1 MSDDPQ
7 LSLKQEILKSEILEK
22 NYDKD
27 KFIQFCL
34 NQKENGDDLTKWTLL
49 ELNECISQ
57 FIKAEN
63 EAQNPQI
70 NINNQN
76 NYSYNPNNYQQ
87 QINIQQMQNQNIQ
100 NNNYNMQ
107 QQIQGTNINNN
118 MNNNMDNNNI
128 TNTVQPVKESDKFK
142 AAMNKDILSIDIL
155 PTEKSLLTTNDILC
169 KKLDKTEFN
178 NIEISVVIRDP
189 KTNEKKFYET
199 SYVTY
204 EIVTSPLN
212 YIVRRRYSDFDW
224 LRNILQ
230 KYFPRIFLPPLP
242 NKKLGN
248 RRFESDFIQKRM
260 EKLQVFINH
269 IIKREELKSSEAL
282 VSFLKFSDRNQF
294 ESKMKELNSFL
305 PSPFCEDQ
313 KTLNGILKINNNYE
327 LEKYFINIGNFFKI
341 ESGLYERLN
350 YNLKNFYINIS
361 SACRNLENIEK
372 DFDTLSQL
380 NGKVNMCKEITNTLE
395 EYSIFYKNWKNILS
409 NQNEIFKLK
418 IKNFFKYQNKLNL
431 SYNELIYSRDQ
442 LRNKFI
448 NENARLNSK
457 KEKLFVIK
465 DFNKW
470 EIDEF
475 LNPNDR
481 ERLLIDKDFAFSKMC
496 TKDNQ
501 SINNVFKQLGYAN
514 YTNLLELN
522 KIIEER
528 KKLIVENMKS
538 FTEEFYPTLTDGINV
553 WSTLTNYM

>member
-7 LSLKQEILKSEILEK
+7 LTLKQEILKSEILEK

-49 ELNECISQ
+49 ELNECISN

-63 EAQNPQI
+63 EAQNQI
-70 NINNQN
+70 NNNNNNIN

-87 QINIQQMQNQNIQ
+87 QINSNQNIQ
-100 NNNYNMQ
+100 NNNNLQ
-107 QQIQGTNINNN
+107 QVQTTTNSN
-118 MNNNMDNNNI
+118 
-128 TNTVQPVKESDKFK
+128 PPAKESDKFK
-142 AAMNKDILSIDIL
+142 AAMNKDILNMDFL
-155 PTEKSLLTTNDILC
+155 PTDKNILTTNDILC
-169 KKLDKTEFN
+169 KKLDITELN
-178 NIEISVVIRDP
+178 NTEISVIIRDP

-212 YIVRRRYSDFDW
+212 YIVRRRFSDFDW

-230 KYFPRIFLPPLP
+230 KFFPRIFLPPLP
-242 NKKLGN
+242 NKKIGN
-248 RRFESDFIQKRM
+248 RRFENDFIQKRM
-260 EKLQVFINH
+260 SQLQIFINN

-282 VSFLKFSDRNQF
+282 VSFLKFTDRNQF

-327 LEKYFINIGNFFKI
+327 LEKYFINIANFYKI
-341 ESGLYERLN
+341 ENGLYERLN
-350 YNLKNFYINIS
+350 YNLKNFYVNIKY
-361 SACRNLENIEK
+361 ACKSLENAEK
-372 DFDTLSQL
+372 DFDILSQL
-380 NGKVNMCKEITNTLE
+380 NSKVNMSKEITNIFE
-395 EYSIFYKNWKNILS
+395 EYSIFFKNWKNILS
-409 NQNEIFKLK
+409 NQNEIFKAK
-418 IKNFFKYQNKLNL
+418 IKNFFKYQNKLNV
-431 SYNELIYSRDQ
+431 SYSELIISREQ
-442 LRNKFI
+442 IRNKFL
-448 NENARLNSK
+448 NENTKLNSK
-457 KEKLFVIK
+457 KEKLFIIK
-465 DFNKW
+465 DINKW

-475 LNPNDR
+475 LNPNER
-481 ERLLIDKDFAFSKMC
+481 EKLFIDKDFAFSKMC

-501 SINNVFKQLGYAN
+501 SVNNIFKQLGYAN
-514 YTNLLELN
+514 YNNLIELN

-528 KKLIVENMKS
+528 KKNFTENMKS

-553 WSTLTNYM
+553 WTTLTNYM

>member
-7 LSLKQEILKSEILEK
+7 LTLKQEILKSEILEK

-49 ELNECISQ
+49 ELNECISN

-63 EAQNPQI
+63 EAQNQI
-70 NINNQN
+70 NNNINNNIN

-87 QINIQQMQNQNIQ
+87 QINSNQNIQ
-100 NNNYNMQ
+100 NNNNLQ
-107 QQIQGTNINNN
+107 QVQTTTNSN
-118 MNNNMDNNNI
+118 
-128 TNTVQPVKESDKFK
+128 PPAKESDKFK
-142 AAMNKDILSIDIL
+142 AAMNKDILNMDFL
-155 PTEKSLLTTNDILC
+155 PTDKNILTTNDILC
-169 KKLDKTEFN
+169 KKLDITELN
-178 NIEISVVIRDP
+178 NTEISVIIRDP

-212 YIVRRRYSDFDW
+212 YIVRRRFSDFDW

-230 KYFPRIFLPPLP
+230 KFFPRIFLPPLP
-242 NKKLGN
+242 NKKIGN
-248 RRFESDFIQKRM
+248 RRFENDFIQKRM
-260 EKLQVFINH
+260 SQLQIFINY

-282 VSFLKFSDRNQF
+282 VSFLKFTDRNQF

-327 LEKYFINIGNFFKI
+327 LEKYFINIANFYKI
-341 ESGLYERLN
+341 ENGLYERLN
-350 YNLKNFYINIS
+350 YNLKNFYVNIKY
-361 SACRNLENIEK
+361 ACKSLENAEK
-372 DFDTLSQL
+372 DFDILSQL
-380 NGKVNMCKEITNTLE
+380 NSKVNMSKEITNIFE
-395 EYSIFYKNWKNILS
+395 EYSIFFKNWKNILS
-409 NQNEIFKLK
+409 NQNEIFKAK
-418 IKNFFKYQNKLNL
+418 IKNFFKYQNKLNV
-431 SYNELIYSRDQ
+431 SYSELIISREQ
-442 LRNKFI
+442 IRNKFL
-448 NENARLNSK
+448 NENTKLNSK
-457 KEKLFVIK
+457 KEKLFIIK
-465 DFNKW
+465 DINKW

-475 LNPNDR
+475 LNPNER
-481 ERLLIDKDFAFSKMC
+481 EKLFIDKDFAFSKMC

-501 SINNVFKQLGYAN
+501 SVNNIFKQLGYAN
-514 YTNLLELN
+514 YNNLIELN

-528 KKLIVENMKS
+528 KKNFTENMKS

-553 WSTLTNYM
+553 WTTLTNYM

>member
-7 LSLKQEILKSEILEK
+7 LTLKQEILKSEILEK

-49 ELNECISQ
+49 ELNECISN

-63 EAQNPQI
+63 EAQNQI
-70 NINNQN
+70 NNNNINNIN

-87 QINIQQMQNQNIQ
+87 QINS
-100 NNNYNMQ
+100 
-107 QQIQGTNINNN
+107 QQINQNINNN
-118 MNNNMDNNNI
+118 LQQVQTT
-128 TNTVQPVKESDKFK
+128 TNSNPPAKESDKFK
-142 AAMNKDILSIDIL
+142 AAMNKDILNMDFL
-155 PTEKSLLTTNDILC
+155 PTDKNILTTNDILC
-169 KKLDKTEFN
+169 KKLDITELN
-178 NIEISVVIRDP
+178 NTEISVIIRDP

-212 YIVRRRYSDFDW
+212 YIVRRRFSDFDW

-230 KYFPRIFLPPLP
+230 KFFPRIFLPPLP
-242 NKKLGN
+242 NKKIGN
-248 RRFESDFIQKRM
+248 RRFENDFIQKRM
-260 EKLQVFINH
+260 SQLQIFINY

-282 VSFLKFSDRNQF
+282 VSFLKFTDRNQF

-327 LEKYFINIGNFFKI
+327 LEKYFINIANFYKI
-341 ESGLYERLN
+341 ENGLYERLN
-350 YNLKNFYINIS
+350 YNLKNFYVNIKY
-361 SACRNLENIEK
+361 ACKSLENAEK
-372 DFDTLSQL
+372 DFDILSQL
-380 NGKVNMCKEITNTLE
+380 NSKVNMSKEITNIFE
-395 EYSIFYKNWKNILS
+395 EYSIFFKNWKNILS
-409 NQNEIFKLK
+409 NQNEIFKAK
-418 IKNFFKYQNKLNL
+418 IKNFFKYQNKLNV
-431 SYNELIYSRDQ
+431 SYSELIISREQ
-442 LRNKFI
+442 IRNKFL
-448 NENARLNSK
+448 NENTKLNSK
-457 KEKLFVIK
+457 KEKLFIIK
-465 DFNKW
+465 DINKW

-475 LNPNDR
+475 LNPNER
-481 ERLLIDKDFAFSKMC
+481 EKLFIDKDFAFSKMC

-501 SINNVFKQLGYAN
+501 SVNNIFKQLGYAN
-514 YTNLLELN
+514 YNNLIELN

-528 KKLIVENMKS
+528 KKNFTENMKS

-553 WSTLTNYM
+553 WTTLTNYM

>member
-7 LSLKQEILKSEILEK
+7 LTLKQEILKSEILEK

-63 EAQNPQI
+63 EAQNP
-70 NINNQN
+70 NINNNN

-87 QINIQQMQNQNIQ
+87 QINSQQINQNIQ
-100 NNNYNMQ
+100 NNNNLQ
-107 QQIQGTNINNN
+107 QVQTT
-118 MNNNMDNNNI
+118 
-128 TNTVQPVKESDKFK
+128 TNTNPPLKESDKFK
-142 AAMNKDILSIDIL
+142 AAMNRDILNMDFL
-155 PTEKSLLTTNDILC
+155 PTDKNILITNDILC
-169 KKLDKTEFN
+169 KKLDTTELN
-178 NIEISVVIRDP
+178 NVEISVIIRDP

-212 YIVRRRYSDFDW
+212 YIVRRRFSDFDW

-230 KYFPRIFLPPLP
+230 KFYPRIFLPPLP
-242 NKKLGN
+242 NKKMGN
-248 RRFESDFIQKRM
+248 RRFENDFIQKRM
-260 EKLQVFINH
+260 EKLQIFINH

-282 VSFLKFSDRNQF
+282 VSFLKFTDRNQF

-313 KTLNGILKINNNYE
+313 KSLNGILKINNNYE

-341 ESGLYERLN
+341 ENGLYERLN
-350 YNLKNFYINIS
+350 YNLKNFYINIKY
-361 SACRNLENIEK
+361 ACKSLENAEK
-372 DFDTLSQL
+372 DFDILSQL
-380 NGKVNMCKEITNTLE
+380 NAKVNMKEITNIFE
-395 EYSIFYKNWKNILS
+395 EYSIFFKNWKNILS
-409 NQNEIFKLK
+409 NQNEIFKSK
-418 IKNFFKYQNKLNL
+418 IKNFFKYQNKLNV
-431 SYNELIYSRDQ
+431 SYSELIISREQ
-442 LRNKFI
+442 IRNKFLS
-448 NENARLNSK
+448 ENTKLNSK
-457 KEKLFVIK
+457 KEKLFIIK
-465 DFNKW
+465 DINKW

-475 LNPNDR
+475 LNPNER
-481 ERLLIDKDFAFSKMC
+481 EKLFIDKDFAFSKMC

-501 SINNVFKQLGYAN
+501 SVNNIFKQLGYAN
-514 YTNLLELN
+514 YNNLIELN

-528 KKLIVENMKS
+528 KKNFTENMKS

-553 WSTLTNYM
+553 WTTLTNYM

>member
-7 LSLKQEILKSEILEK
+7 LTLKQEILKSEILEK

-63 EAQNPQI
+63 EAQNP
-70 NINNQN
+70 NINNNN

-87 QINIQQMQNQNIQ
+87 QINSQQINQNIQ
-100 NNNYNMQ
+100 NNNNLQ
-107 QQIQGTNINNN
+107 QVQTT
-118 MNNNMDNNNI
+118 
-128 TNTVQPVKESDKFK
+128 TNTNPPLKESDKFK
-142 AAMNKDILSIDIL
+142 AAMNRDILNMDFL
-155 PTEKSLLTTNDILC
+155 PTDKNILITNDILC
-169 KKLDKTEFN
+169 KKLDTTELN
-178 NIEISVVIRDP
+178 NVEISVIIRDP

-212 YIVRRRYSDFDW
+212 YIVRRRFSDFDW

-230 KYFPRIFLPPLP
+230 KFYPRIFLPPLP
-242 NKKLGN
+242 NKKMGN
-248 RRFESDFIQKRM
+248 RRFENDFIQKRM
-260 EKLQVFINH
+260 EKLQIFINH

-282 VSFLKFSDRNQF
+282 VSFLKFTDRNQF

-313 KTLNGILKINNNYE
+313 KSLNGILKINNNYE
-327 LEKYFINIGNFFKI
+327 LEKYFINISNFFKI
-341 ESGLYERLN
+341 ENGLYERLN
-350 YNLKNFYINIS
+350 YNLKNFYINIKY
-361 SACRNLENIEK
+361 ACKSLENAEK
-372 DFDTLSQL
+372 DFDILSQL
-380 NGKVNMCKEITNTLE
+380 NAKVNMKEIANIFE
-395 EYSIFYKNWKNILS
+395 EYSIFFKNWKNILS
-409 NQNEIFKLK
+409 NQNEIFKSK
-418 IKNFFKYQNKLNL
+418 IKNFFKYQNKLNV
-431 SYNELIYSRDQ
+431 SYSELIISREQ
-442 LRNKFI
+442 IRNKFLS
-448 NENARLNSK
+448 ENTKLNSK
-457 KEKLFVIK
+457 KEKLFIIK
-465 DFNKW
+465 DINKW

-475 LNPNDR
+475 LNPNER
-481 ERLLIDKDFAFSKMC
+481 EKLFIDKDFAFSKMC

-501 SINNVFKQLGYAN
+501 SVNNIFKQLGYAN
-514 YTNLLELN
+514 YNNLIELN

-528 KKLIVENMKS
+528 KKNFTENMKS

-553 WSTLTNYM
+553 WTTLTNYM

>member
-7 LSLKQEILKSEILEK
+7 LTLKQEILKSEILEK

-63 EAQNPQI
+63 EAQNP
-70 NINNQN
+70 NINNNN

-87 QINIQQMQNQNIQ
+87 QINSQQMNQNIQ
-100 NNNYNMQ
+100 NNNNNLQ
-107 QQIQGTNINNN
+107 QVQTT
-118 MNNNMDNNNI
+118 
-128 TNTVQPVKESDKFK
+128 TNTNPPLKESDKFK
-142 AAMNKDILSIDIL
+142 AAMNRDILNMDFL
-155 PTEKSLLTTNDILC
+155 PTDKNILITNDILC
-169 KKLDKTEFN
+169 KKLDTTELN
-178 NIEISVVIRDP
+178 NVEISVIIRDP

-212 YIVRRRYSDFDW
+212 YIVRRRFSDFDW

-230 KYFPRIFLPPLP
+230 KFYPRIFLPPLP
-242 NKKLGN
+242 NKKMGN
-248 RRFESDFIQKRM
+248 RRFENDFIQKRM
-260 EKLQVFINH
+260 EKLQIFINH

-282 VSFLKFSDRNQF
+282 VSFLKFTDRNQF

-313 KTLNGILKINNNYE
+313 KSLNGILKINNNYE
-327 LEKYFINIGNFFKI
+327 LEKYFINISNFFKI
-341 ESGLYERLN
+341 ENGLYERLN
-350 YNLKNFYINIS
+350 YNLKNFYINIKY
-361 SACRNLENIEK
+361 ACKSLENAEK
-372 DFDTLSQL
+372 DFDILSQL
-380 NGKVNMCKEITNTLE
+380 NAKVNMKEIANIFE
-395 EYSIFYKNWKNILS
+395 EYSIFFKNWKNILS
-409 NQNEIFKLK
+409 NQNEIFKSK
-418 IKNFFKYQNKLNL
+418 IKNFFKYQNKLNV
-431 SYNELIYSRDQ
+431 SYSELIISREQ
-442 LRNKFI
+442 IRNKFLS
-448 NENARLNSK
+448 ENTKLNSK
-457 KEKLFVIK
+457 KEKLFIIK
-465 DFNKW
+465 DINKW

-475 LNPNDR
+475 LNPNER
-481 ERLLIDKDFAFSKMC
+481 EKLFIDKDFAFSKMC

-501 SINNVFKQLGYAN
+501 SVNNIFKQLGYAN
-514 YTNLLELN
+514 YNNLIELN

-528 KKLIVENMKS
+528 KKNFTENMKS

-553 WSTLTNYM
+553 WTTLTNYM

>member
-7 LSLKQEILKSEILEK
+7 LTLKQEILKSEILEK

-49 ELNECISQ
+49 ELNECISN

-63 EAQNPQI
+63 EAQNQI
-70 NINNQN
+70 NNNNNNNIN

-87 QINIQQMQNQNIQ
+87 QINS
-100 NNNYNMQ
+100 
-107 QQIQGTNINNN
+107 QQINQNINNN
-118 MNNNMDNNNI
+118 LQQVQTT
-128 TNTVQPVKESDKFK
+128 TNSNPPAKESDKFK
-142 AAMNKDILSIDIL
+142 AAMNKDILNMDFL
-155 PTEKSLLTTNDILC
+155 PTDKNILTTNDILC
-169 KKLDKTEFN
+169 KKLDITELN
-178 NIEISVVIRDP
+178 NTEISVIIRDP

-212 YIVRRRYSDFDW
+212 YIVRRRFSDFDW

-230 KYFPRIFLPPLP
+230 KFFPRIFLPPLP
-242 NKKLGN
+242 NKKIGN
-248 RRFESDFIQKRM
+248 RRFENDFIQKRM
-260 EKLQVFINH
+260 SQLQIFINY

-282 VSFLKFSDRNQF
+282 VSFLKFTDRNQF

-327 LEKYFINIGNFFKI
+327 LEKYFINIANFYKI
-341 ESGLYERLN
+341 ENGLYERLN
-350 YNLKNFYINIS
+350 YNLKNFYVNIKY
-361 SACRNLENIEK
+361 ACKSLENAEK
-372 DFDTLSQL
+372 DFDILSQL
-380 NGKVNMCKEITNTLE
+380 NSKVNMSKEITNIFE
-395 EYSIFYKNWKNILS
+395 EYSIFFKNWKNILS
-409 NQNEIFKLK
+409 NQNEIFKAK
-418 IKNFFKYQNKLNL
+418 IKNFFKYQNKLNV
-431 SYNELIYSRDQ
+431 SYSELIISREQ
-442 LRNKFI
+442 IRNKFL
-448 NENARLNSK
+448 NENTKLNSK
-457 KEKLFVIK
+457 KEKLFIIK
-465 DFNKW
+465 DINKW

-475 LNPNDR
+475 LNPNER
-481 ERLLIDKDFAFSKMC
+481 EKLFIDKDFAFSKMC

-501 SINNVFKQLGYAN
+501 SVNNIFKQLGYAN
-514 YTNLLELN
+514 YNNLIELN

-528 KKLIVENMKS
+528 KKNFTENMKS

-553 WSTLTNYM
+553 WTTLTNYM

>member
-7 LSLKQEILKSEILEK
+7 LTLKQEILKSEILEK

-49 ELNECISQ
+49 ELNECISN

-63 EAQNPQI
+63 EAQNQI
-70 NINNQN
+70 NNNNNNNINN

-87 QINIQQMQNQNIQ
+87 QINS
-100 NNNYNMQ
+100 
-107 QQIQGTNINNN
+107 QQINQNINNN
-118 MNNNMDNNNI
+118 LQQVQT
-128 TNTVQPVKESDKFK
+128 TNSNPPAKESDKFK
-142 AAMNKDILSIDIL
+142 AAMNKDILNMDFL
-155 PTEKSLLTTNDILC
+155 PTDKNILTTNDILC
-169 KKLDKTEFN
+169 KKLDITELN
-178 NIEISVVIRDP
+178 NTEISVIIRDP

-212 YIVRRRYSDFDW
+212 YIVRRRFSDFDW

-230 KYFPRIFLPPLP
+230 KFFPRIFLPPLP
-242 NKKLGN
+242 NKKIGN
-248 RRFESDFIQKRM
+248 RRFENDFIQKRM
-260 EKLQVFINH
+260 SQLQIFINY

-282 VSFLKFSDRNQF
+282 VSFLKFTDRNQF

-327 LEKYFINIGNFFKI
+327 LEKYFINIANFYKI
-341 ESGLYERLN
+341 ENGLYERLN
-350 YNLKNFYINIS
+350 YNLKNFYVNIKY
-361 SACRNLENIEK
+361 ACKSLENAEK
-372 DFDTLSQL
+372 DFDILSQL
-380 NGKVNMCKEITNTLE
+380 NSKVNMSKEITNIFE
-395 EYSIFYKNWKNILS
+395 EYSIFFKNWKNILS
-409 NQNEIFKLK
+409 NQNEIFKAK
-418 IKNFFKYQNKLNL
+418 IKNFFKYQNKLNV
-431 SYNELIYSRDQ
+431 SYSELIISREQ
-442 LRNKFI
+442 IRNKFL
-448 NENARLNSK
+448 NENTKLNSK
-457 KEKLFVIK
+457 KEKLFIIK
-465 DFNKW
+465 DINKW

-475 LNPNDR
+475 LNPNER
-481 ERLLIDKDFAFSKMC
+481 EKLFIDKDFAFSKMC

-501 SINNVFKQLGYAN
+501 SVNNIFKQLGYAN
-514 YTNLLELN
+514 YNNLIELN

-528 KKLIVENMKS
+528 KKNFTENMKS

-553 WSTLTNYM
+553 WTTLTNYM

>member
-7 LSLKQEILKSEILEK
+7 LTLKQEILKSEILEK

-49 ELNECISQ
+49 ELNECISN

-63 EAQNPQI
+63 EAQNQI
-70 NINNQN
+70 NNNNNNIN

-87 QINIQQMQNQNIQ
+87 QINSQQINQ
-100 NNNYNMQ
+100 NNNNNLQ
-107 QQIQGTNINNN
+107 QVQTTTNSN
-118 MNNNMDNNNI
+118 
-128 TNTVQPVKESDKFK
+128 PPAKESDKFK
-142 AAMNKDILSIDIL
+142 AAMNKDILNMDFL
-155 PTEKSLLTTNDILC
+155 PTDKNILTTNDILC
-169 KKLDKTEFN
+169 KKLDITELN
-178 NIEISVVIRDP
+178 NTEISVIIRDP

-212 YIVRRRYSDFDW
+212 YIVRRRFSDFDW

-230 KYFPRIFLPPLP
+230 KFFPRIFLPPLP
-242 NKKLGN
+242 NKKIGN
-248 RRFESDFIQKRM
+248 RRFENDFIQKRM
-260 EKLQVFINH
+260 SQLQIFINY

-282 VSFLKFSDRNQF
+282 VSFLKFTDRNQF

-327 LEKYFINIGNFFKI
+327 LEKYFINIANFYKI
-341 ESGLYERLN
+341 ENGLYERLN
-350 YNLKNFYINIS
+350 YNLKNFYVNIKY
-361 SACRNLENIEK
+361 ACKSLENAEK
-372 DFDTLSQL
+372 DFDILSQL
-380 NGKVNMCKEITNTLE
+380 NSKVNMSKEITNIFE
-395 EYSIFYKNWKNILS
+395 EYSIFFKNWKNILS
-409 NQNEIFKLK
+409 NQNEIFKAK
-418 IKNFFKYQNKLNL
+418 IKNFFKYQNKLNV
-431 SYNELIYSRDQ
+431 SYSELIISREQ
-442 LRNKFI
+442 IRNKFL
-448 NENARLNSK
+448 NENTKLNSK
-457 KEKLFVIK
+457 KEKLFIIK
-465 DFNKW
+465 DINKW

-475 LNPNDR
+475 LNPNER
-481 ERLLIDKDFAFSKMC
+481 EKLFIDKDFAFSKMC

-501 SINNVFKQLGYAN
+501 SVNNIFKQLGYAN
-514 YTNLLELN
+514 YNNLIELN

-528 KKLIVENMKS
+528 KKNFTENMKS

-553 WSTLTNYM
+553 WTTLTNYM

>member
-7 LSLKQEILKSEILEK
+7 LTLKQEILKSEILEK

-49 ELNECISQ
+49 ELNECISN

-63 EAQNPQI
+63 EAQNQI
-70 NINNQN
+70 NNNNNNIN

-87 QINIQQMQNQNIQ
+87 QINSNQNIQ
-100 NNNYNMQ
+100 NNNNLQ
-107 QQIQGTNINNN
+107 QVQTTTNSN
-118 MNNNMDNNNI
+118 
-128 TNTVQPVKESDKFK
+128 PPAKESDKFK
-142 AAMNKDILSIDIL
+142 AAMNKDILNMDFL
-155 PTEKSLLTTNDILC
+155 PTDKNILTTNDILC
-169 KKLDKTEFN
+169 KKLDITELN
-178 NIEISVVIRDP
+178 NTEISVIIRDP

-212 YIVRRRYSDFDW
+212 YIVRRRFSDFDW

-230 KYFPRIFLPPLP
+230 KFFPRIFLPPLP
-242 NKKLGN
+242 NKKIGN
-248 RRFESDFIQKRM
+248 RRFENDFIQKRM
-260 EKLQVFINH
+260 SQLQIFINY

-282 VSFLKFSDRNQF
+282 VSFLKFTDRNQF

-327 LEKYFINIGNFFKI
+327 LEKYFINIANFYKI
-341 ESGLYERLN
+341 ENGLYERLN
-350 YNLKNFYINIS
+350 YNLKNFYVNIKY
-361 SACRNLENIEK
+361 ACKSLENAEK
-372 DFDTLSQL
+372 DFDILSQL
-380 NGKVNMCKEITNTLE
+380 NSKVNMSKEITNIFE
-395 EYSIFYKNWKNILS
+395 EYSIFFKNWKNILS
-409 NQNEIFKLK
+409 NQNEIFKAK
-418 IKNFFKYQNKLNL
+418 IKNFFKYQNKLNV
-431 SYNELIYSRDQ
+431 SYSELIISREQ
-442 LRNKFI
+442 IRNKFL
-448 NENARLNSK
+448 NENTKLNSK
-457 KEKLFVIK
+457 KEKLFIIK
-465 DFNKW
+465 DINKW

-475 LNPNDR
+475 LNPNER
-481 ERLLIDKDFAFSKMC
+481 EKLFIDKDFAFSKMC

-501 SINNVFKQLGYAN
+501 SVNNIFKQLGYAN
-514 YTNLLELN
+514 YNNLIELN

-528 KKLIVENMKS
+528 KKNFTENMKS

-553 WSTLTNYM
+553 WTTLTNYM

>member
-7 LSLKQEILKSEILEK
+7 LTLKQEILKSEILEK

-49 ELNECISQ
+49 ELNECISN

-63 EAQNPQI
+63 EAQNQI
-70 NINNQN
+70 NNNNNNNIN

-87 QINIQQMQNQNIQ
+87 QINSNQNIQ
-100 NNNYNMQ
+100 NNNNLQ
-107 QQIQGTNINNN
+107 QVQTTTNSN
-118 MNNNMDNNNI
+118 
-128 TNTVQPVKESDKFK
+128 PPAKESDKFK
-142 AAMNKDILSIDIL
+142 AAMNKDILNMDFL
-155 PTEKSLLTTNDILC
+155 PTDKNILTTNDILC
-169 KKLDKTEFN
+169 KKLDITELN
-178 NIEISVVIRDP
+178 NTEISVIIRDP

-212 YIVRRRYSDFDW
+212 YIVRRRFSDFDW

-230 KYFPRIFLPPLP
+230 KFFPRIFLPPLP
-242 NKKLGN
+242 NKKIGN
-248 RRFESDFIQKRM
+248 RRFENDFIQKRM
-260 EKLQVFINH
+260 SQLQIFINY

-282 VSFLKFSDRNQF
+282 VSFLKFTDRNQF

-327 LEKYFINIGNFFKI
+327 LEKYFINIANFYKI
-341 ESGLYERLN
+341 ENGLYERLN
-350 YNLKNFYINIS
+350 YNLKNFYVNIKY
-361 SACRNLENIEK
+361 ACKSLENAEK
-372 DFDTLSQL
+372 DFDILSQL
-380 NGKVNMCKEITNTLE
+380 NSKVNMSKEITNIFE
-395 EYSIFYKNWKNILS
+395 EYSIFFKNWKNILS
-409 NQNEIFKLK
+409 NQNEIFKAK
-418 IKNFFKYQNKLNL
+418 IKNFFKYQNKLNV
-431 SYNELIYSRDQ
+431 SYSELIISREQ
-442 LRNKFI
+442 IRNKFL
-448 NENARLNSK
+448 NENTKLNSK
-457 KEKLFVIK
+457 KEKLFIIK
-465 DFNKW
+465 DINKW

-475 LNPNDR
+475 LNPNER
-481 ERLLIDKDFAFSKMC
+481 EKLFIDKDFAFSKMC

-501 SINNVFKQLGYAN
+501 SVNNIFKQLGYAN
-514 YTNLLELN
+514 YNNLIELN

-528 KKLIVENMKS
+528 KKNFTENMKS

-553 WSTLTNYM
+553 WTTLTNYM

>member
-7 LSLKQEILKSEILEK
+7 LTLKQEILKSEILEK

-49 ELNECISQ
+49 ELNECISN

-63 EAQNPQI
+63 EAQNQI
-70 NINNQN
+70 NNNNNNNIN

-87 QINIQQMQNQNIQ
+87 QINSNQNIQ
-100 NNNYNMQ
+100 NNNNLQ
-107 QQIQGTNINNN
+107 QVQTTTNSN
-118 MNNNMDNNNI
+118 
-128 TNTVQPVKESDKFK
+128 PPAKESDKFK
-142 AAMNKDILSIDIL
+142 AAMNKDILNMDFL
-155 PTEKSLLTTNDILC
+155 PTDKNILTTNDILC
-169 KKLDKTEFN
+169 KKLDITELN
-178 NIEISVVIRDP
+178 NTEISVIIRDP

-212 YIVRRRYSDFDW
+212 YIVRRRFSDFDW

-230 KYFPRIFLPPLP
+230 KFFPRIFLPPLP
-242 NKKLGN
+242 NKKIGN
-248 RRFESDFIQKRM
+248 RRFENDFIQKRM
-260 EKLQVFINH
+260 SQLQIFINN

-282 VSFLKFSDRNQF
+282 VSFLKFTDRNQF

-327 LEKYFINIGNFFKI
+327 LEKYFINIANFYKI
-341 ESGLYERLN
+341 ENGLYERLN
-350 YNLKNFYINIS
+350 YNLKNFYVNIKY
-361 SACRNLENIEK
+361 ACKSLENAEK
-372 DFDTLSQL
+372 DFDILSQL
-380 NGKVNMCKEITNTLE
+380 NSKVNMSKEITNIFE
-395 EYSIFYKNWKNILS
+395 EYSIFFKNWKNILS
-409 NQNEIFKLK
+409 NQNEIFKAK
-418 IKNFFKYQNKLNL
+418 IKNFFKYQNKLNV
-431 SYNELIYSRDQ
+431 SYSELIISREQ
-442 LRNKFI
+442 IRNKFL
-448 NENARLNSK
+448 NENTKLNSK
-457 KEKLFVIK
+457 KEKLFIIK
-465 DFNKW
+465 DINKW

-475 LNPNDR
+475 LNPNER
-481 ERLLIDKDFAFSKMC
+481 EKLFIDKDFAFSKMC

-501 SINNVFKQLGYAN
+501 SVNNIFKQLGYAN
-514 YTNLLELN
+514 YNNLIELN

-528 KKLIVENMKS
+528 KKNFTENMKS

-553 WSTLTNYM
+553 WTTLTNYM

>member
-7 LSLKQEILKSEILEK
+7 LTLKQEILKSEILEK

-63 EAQNPQI
+63 EAQNP
-70 NINNQN
+70 NINNNN

-87 QINIQQMQNQNIQ
+87 QINSQQMNQNIQ
-100 NNNYNMQ
+100 NNNNNLQ
-107 QQIQGTNINNN
+107 QVQTT
-118 MNNNMDNNNI
+118 
-128 TNTVQPVKESDKFK
+128 TNTNPPLKESDKFK
-142 AAMNKDILSIDIL
+142 AAMNRDILNMDFL
-155 PTEKSLLTTNDILC
+155 PTDKNILITNDILC
-169 KKLDKTEFN
+169 KKLDTTELN
-178 NIEISVVIRDP
+178 NVEISVIIRDP

-212 YIVRRRYSDFDW
+212 YIVRRRFSDFDW

-230 KYFPRIFLPPLP
+230 KFYPRIFLPPLP
-242 NKKLGN
+242 NKKMGN
-248 RRFESDFIQKRM
+248 RRFENDFIQKRM
-260 EKLQVFINH
+260 EKLQIFINH

-282 VSFLKFSDRNQF
+282 VSFLKFTDRNQF

-313 KTLNGILKINNNYE
+313 KSLNGILKINNNYE
-327 LEKYFINIGNFFKI
+327 LEKYFINISNFFKI
-341 ESGLYERLN
+341 ENGLYERLN
-350 YNLKNFYINIS
+350 YNLKNFYINIKY
-361 SACRNLENIEK
+361 ACKSLENAEK
-372 DFDTLSQL
+372 DFDILSQL
-380 NGKVNMCKEITNTLE
+380 NAKVNMKEITNIFE
-395 EYSIFYKNWKNILS
+395 EYSIFFKNWKNILS
-409 NQNEIFKLK
+409 NQNEIFKAK
-418 IKNFFKYQNKLNL
+418 IKNFFKYQNKLNV
-431 SYNELIYSRDQ
+431 SYSELIISREQ
-442 LRNKFI
+442 IRNKFLS
-448 NENARLNSK
+448 ENTKLNSK
-457 KEKLFVIK
+457 KEKLFIIK
-465 DFNKW
+465 DINKW

-475 LNPNDR
+475 LNPNER
-481 ERLLIDKDFAFSKMC
+481 EKLFIDKDFAFSKMC

-501 SINNVFKQLGYAN
+501 SVNNIFKQLGYAN
-514 YTNLLELN
+514 YNNLIELN

-528 KKLIVENMKS
+528 KKNFTENMKS

-553 WSTLTNYM
+553 WTTLTNYM

>member
-7 LSLKQEILKSEILEK
+7 LTLKQEILKSEILEK

-70 NINNQN
+70 NLNNNIN

-87 QINIQQMQNQNIQ
+87 QINSQQINQNIQ
-100 NNNYNMQ
+100 NNNNNLQ
-107 QQIQGTNINNN
+107 QVQTT
-118 MNNNMDNNNI
+118 
-128 TNTVQPVKESDKFK
+128 TNTNPPLKESDKFK
-142 AAMNKDILSIDIL
+142 AAMNKDILNMDFL
-155 PTEKSLLTTNDILC
+155 PSDKNILTTNDILC
-169 KKLDKTEFN
+169 KKLDITELN
-178 NIEISVVIRDP
+178 NTEISVIIRDP

-212 YIVRRRYSDFDW
+212 YIVRRRFSDFDW

-230 KYFPRIFLPPLP
+230 KFFPRIFLPPLP
-242 NKKLGN
+242 NKKIGN
-248 RRFESDFIQKRM
+248 RRFENDFIQKRM
-260 EKLQVFINH
+260 SQLQIFINY

-282 VSFLKFSDRNQF
+282 VSFLKFTDRNQF

-327 LEKYFINIGNFFKI
+327 LEKYFINIANFYKI
-341 ESGLYERLN
+341 ENGLYERLN
-350 YNLKNFYINIS
+350 YNLKNFYVNIKY
-361 SACRNLENIEK
+361 ACKSLENAEK
-372 DFDTLSQL
+372 DFDILSQL
-380 NGKVNMCKEITNTLE
+380 NSKVNMSKEITNIFE
-395 EYSIFYKNWKNILS
+395 EYSIFFKNWKNILS
-409 NQNEIFKLK
+409 NQNEIFKAK
-418 IKNFFKYQNKLNL
+418 IKNFFKYQNKLNV
-431 SYNELIYSRDQ
+431 SYSELIISREQ
-442 LRNKFI
+442 IRNKFL
-448 NENARLNSK
+448 NENTKLNSK
-457 KEKLFVIK
+457 KEKLFIIK
-465 DFNKW
+465 DINKW

-475 LNPNDR
+475 LNPNER
-481 ERLLIDKDFAFSKMC
+481 EKLFIDKDFAFSKMC

-501 SINNVFKQLGYAN
+501 SVNNIFKQLGYAN
-514 YTNLLELN
+514 YNNLIELN

-528 KKLIVENMKS
+528 KKNFTENMKS

-553 WSTLTNYM
+553 WTTLTNYM

>member
-7 LSLKQEILKSEILEK
+7 LTLKQEILKSEILEK

-49 ELNECISQ
+49 ELNECISN

-63 EAQNPQI
+63 EAQNQI
-70 NINNQN
+70 NNNNIN

-87 QINIQQMQNQNIQ
+87 QINSNQNIQ
-100 NNNYNMQ
+100 NNNNLQ
-107 QQIQGTNINNN
+107 QVQTTTNSN
-118 MNNNMDNNNI
+118 
-128 TNTVQPVKESDKFK
+128 PPAKESDKFK
-142 AAMNKDILSIDIL
+142 AAMNKDILNMDFL
-155 PTEKSLLTTNDILC
+155 PTDKNILTTNDILC
-169 KKLDKTEFN
+169 KKLDITELN
-178 NIEISVVIRDP
+178 NTEISVIIRDP

-212 YIVRRRYSDFDW
+212 YIVRRRFSDFDW

-230 KYFPRIFLPPLP
+230 KFFPRIFLPPLP
-242 NKKLGN
+242 NKKIGN
-248 RRFESDFIQKRM
+248 RRFENDFIQKRM
-260 EKLQVFINH
+260 SQLQIFINY

-282 VSFLKFSDRNQF
+282 VSFLKFTDRNQF

-327 LEKYFINIGNFFKI
+327 LEKYFINIANFYKI
-341 ESGLYERLN
+341 ENGLYERLN
-350 YNLKNFYINIS
+350 YNLKNFYVNIKY
-361 SACRNLENIEK
+361 ACKSLENAEK
-372 DFDTLSQL
+372 DFDILSQL
-380 NGKVNMCKEITNTLE
+380 NSKVNMSKEITNIFE
-395 EYSIFYKNWKNILS
+395 EYSIFFKNWKNILS
-409 NQNEIFKLK
+409 NQNEIFKAK
-418 IKNFFKYQNKLNL
+418 IKNFFKYQNKLNV
-431 SYNELIYSRDQ
+431 SYSELIISREQ
-442 LRNKFI
+442 IRNKFL
-448 NENARLNSK
+448 NENTKLNSK
-457 KEKLFVIK
+457 KEKLFIIK
-465 DFNKW
+465 DINKW

-475 LNPNDR
+475 LNPNER
-481 ERLLIDKDFAFSKMC
+481 EKLFIDKDFAFSKMC

-501 SINNVFKQLGYAN
+501 SVNNIFKQLGYAN
-514 YTNLLELN
+514 YNNLIELN

-528 KKLIVENMKS
+528 KKNFTENMKS

-553 WSTLTNYM
+553 WTTLTNYM

>member
-7 LSLKQEILKSEILEK
+7 LTLKQEILKSEILEK

-63 EAQNPQI
+63 EAQNP
-70 NINNQN
+70 NINNNN

-87 QINIQQMQNQNIQ
+87 QINSQQMNQNIQ
-100 NNNYNMQ
+100 NNNNNLQ
-107 QQIQGTNINNN
+107 QVQTT
-118 MNNNMDNNNI
+118 
-128 TNTVQPVKESDKFK
+128 TNTNPPLKESDKFK
-142 AAMNKDILSIDIL
+142 AAMNRDILNMDFL
-155 PTEKSLLTTNDILC
+155 PTDKNILITNDILC
-169 KKLDKTEFN
+169 KKLDTTELN
-178 NIEISVVIRDP
+178 NVEISVIIRDP

-212 YIVRRRYSDFDW
+212 YIVRRRFSDFDW

-230 KYFPRIFLPPLP
+230 KFYPRIFLPPLP
-242 NKKLGN
+242 NKKMGN
-248 RRFESDFIQKRM
+248 RRFENDFIQKRM
-260 EKLQVFINH
+260 EKLQIFINH

-282 VSFLKFSDRNQF
+282 VSFLKFTDRNQF

-313 KTLNGILKINNNYE
+313 KSLNGILKINNNYE
-327 LEKYFINIGNFFKI
+327 LEKYFINISNFFKI
-341 ESGLYERLN
+341 ENGLYERLN
-350 YNLKNFYINIS
+350 YNLKNFYVNIKY
-361 SACRNLENIEK
+361 ACKSLENAEK
-372 DFDTLSQL
+372 DFDILSQL
-380 NGKVNMCKEITNTLE
+380 NAKVNMKEITNIFE
-395 EYSIFYKNWKNILS
+395 EYSIFFKNWKNILS
-409 NQNEIFKLK
+409 NQNEIFKSK
-418 IKNFFKYQNKLNL
+418 IKNFFKYQNKLNV
-431 SYNELIYSRDQ
+431 SYSELIISREQ
-442 LRNKFI
+442 IRNKFLS
-448 NENARLNSK
+448 ENTKLNSK
-457 KEKLFVIK
+457 KEKLFIIK
-465 DFNKW
+465 DINKW

-475 LNPNDR
+475 LNPNER
-481 ERLLIDKDFAFSKMC
+481 EKLFIDKDFAFSKMC

-501 SINNVFKQLGYAN
+501 SVNNIFKQLGYAN
-514 YTNLLELN
+514 YNNLIELN

-528 KKLIVENMKS
+528 KKNFTENMKS

-553 WSTLTNYM
+553 WTTLTNYM

>member
-7 LSLKQEILKSEILEK
+7 LTLKQEILKSEILEK

-57 FIKAEN
+57 FIKVEN
-63 EAQNPQI
+63 EAQNPQSQM

-76 NYSYNPNNYQQ
+76 NINYSYNPNNYQQ
-87 QINIQQMQNQNIQ
+87 QLNSQQIMQNQNIQ
-100 NNNYNMQ
+100 N
-107 QQIQGTNINNN
+107 INNN
-118 MNNNMDNNNI
+118 LQQVQTTNN
-128 TNTVQPVKESDKFK
+128 TPPVKESDKFK
-142 AAMNKDILSIDIL
+142 AAMNKDILPMDFL
-155 PTEKSLLTTNDILC
+155 PTDKSLLTTNDILC

-178 NIEISVVIRDP
+178 NVDISVIIRDP

-212 YIVRRRYSDFDW
+212 YLVRRRFSDFDW

-230 KYFPRIFLPPLP
+230 KFFPRIFLPPLP
-242 NKKLGN
+242 NKKIGN
-248 RRFESDFIQKRM
+248 RRFESDFVQKRM
-260 EKLQVFINH
+260 EKLQVFINY

-282 VSFLKFSDRNQF
+282 VSFLKFTDRNQF

-327 LEKYFINIGNFFKI
+327 LEKYFMNIANFFKI
-341 ESGLYERLN
+341 ENGLYERLN
-350 YNLKNFYINIS
+350 YNLKNFYVNIAY
-361 SACRNLENIEK
+361 ACKSLENAEK

-380 NGKVNMCKEITNTLE
+380 NAKVNMSKEITNSFE

-409 NQNEIFKLK
+409 NQNEIFKTK
-418 IKNFFKYQNKLNL
+418 IKNFFKYQNKLNV
-431 SYNELIYSRDQ
+431 SYSELINSREQ
-442 LRNKFI
+442 LRNKFL
-448 NENARLNSK
+448 NENTKLNSK
-457 KEKLFVIK
+457 KEKLFIIK
-465 DFNKW
+465 DINKW

-475 LNPNDR
+475 LNPN
-481 ERLLIDKDFAFSKMC
+481 ERDKLFIDKDFAFSKMC

-501 SINNVFKQLGYAN
+501 SVNNIFKQLGYAN
-514 YTNLLELN
+514 YTNLIELN

-528 KKLIVENMKS
+528 KKIFVENMKS

-553 WSTLTNYM
+553 WTTLTNYM